1 MDEID
6 REPEKPRDTDNYWH
20 KKRDDRFYLNTKER
34 KVYRSIQRIVRELEP
49 GIAIEFGPGA
59 GIETKFL
66 LENGWNVK
74 CVDIFEESEKRIQD
88 NLSEEEKLRFNF
100 EKSEFESIDLEREK
114 YDLAVGYNSLHF
126 CRKDHFPEFFEKI
139 TDSLKSGGILMCN
152 LLGQNDEWVKN
163 RNNMTFF
170 SKEELNSLLE
180 KNYEV
185 EVLKEIENDG
195 IKADGTPK
203 HWHIFTIR
211 ARKKAS

>member
-6 REPEKPRDTDNYWH
+6 GKFEKTRNTGNYWNEEIDERYYLDT
-20 KKRDDRFYLNTKER
+20 KDRE
-34 KVYRSIQRIVRELEP
+34 VYRSIQRIVRELEP

-74 CVDIFEESEKRIQD
+74 CIDIFEESEKRIRD
-88 NLSEEEKLRFNF
+88 NLSEDEKLRFNF
-100 EKSEFESIDLEREK
+100 EKSEFESVDLEREK
-114 YDLAVGYNSLHF
+114 YDLAVGYYSLYF
-126 CRKDHFPEFFEKI
+126 CRKDRFLEFFEKI
-139 TDSLKSGGILMCN
+139 TNSLKSGGILMCN

-185 EVLKEIENDG
+185 EVLKEIESDG
-195 IKADGTPK
+195 KIADGTPK